1 MPTGNQGQDSS
12 PAPPRLH
19 LPLRKPRTLLVEDE
33 VKQLDLRRELLQLR
47 NLEVIPASSRAEAVN
62 RLQSVD
68 YEVDVVVTDLN
79 LDESASVAGGV
90 GVARAVSEH
99 SGRAIP
105 VYAYSGKS
113 ESMPSGDRNLFKKFV
128 LKASK
133 TTDVRAM
140 FDEATSDANEH
151 FRRRVARAHDIIEPL
166 AQKPHQLNPQEVSL
180 LRDLM
185 AGAVRTL
192 GVPRVRQPESVGLL
206 VLAEAAALPY
216 VIEIREERVGVRF
229 YASVLGHEYLFGYGQ
244 SEDEASGN
252 LQAIVEGY
260 VTLVNHEKDIYAV
273 GPSRRMRKML
283 KALFSRTSTERGQ
296 VG

>member
-1 MPTGNQGQDSS
+1 MPGGKQDQDPS

-33 VKQLDLRRELLQLR
+33 VEQLDLRRELLQLR
-47 NLEVIPASSRAEAVN
+47 NLEVIPASSRTEAVN
-62 RLQSVD
+62 RLQSVN

-90 GVARAVSEH
+90 GVARAISEH

-113 ESMPSGDRNLFKKFV
+113 ESMPSGDRNLFKRFV

-133 TTDVRAM
+133 TADVRAM

-151 FRRRVARAHDIIEPL
+151 FRQRVARAHEIIGPL
-166 AQKPHQLNPQEVSL
+166 AHRPHQLHPQEISL

-185 AGAVRTL
+185 AGAVHTL
-192 GVPRVRQPESVGLL
+192 GMPRVRQPQSVGLL
-206 VLAEAAALPY
+206 VLAGAAALPY
-216 VIEIREERVGVRF
+216 AIEIREEKVGIRF
-229 YASVLGHEYLFGYGQ
+229 YASVLGHEYLYGYGQ

-252 LQAIVEGY
+252 LQTIVEGY
-260 VTLVNHEKDIYAV
+260 ATLVSREKDIYAV

-283 KALFSRTSTERGQ
+283 KALYSRSST
-296 VG
+296 